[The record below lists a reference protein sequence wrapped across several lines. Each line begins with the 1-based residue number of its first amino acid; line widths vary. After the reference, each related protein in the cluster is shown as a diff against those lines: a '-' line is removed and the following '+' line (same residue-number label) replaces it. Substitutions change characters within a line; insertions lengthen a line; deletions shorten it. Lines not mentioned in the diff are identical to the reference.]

1 MGSLDTGI
9 MAAPAAAAAVIITQ
23 LVVAVEQ
30 VEQVVTD

>member
-1 MGSLDTGI
+1 